1 MTEEKRDELFD
12 AIGEYFDECGTGT
25 IIRINNRWNDETSD
39 GNYIYD
45 IGDFDD
51 HYSRNLP
58 SDIADAVISGEY
70 DSCDDYFVDD
80 GYCHTF
86 CDPTDWIDYAELTN
100 YIIDNDED
108 FCDSRL
114 RELLDE
120 ANKEEDD
127 DTIILIHPK
136 YGEDIAIGK
145 EEFRTNYG
153 TEAYLYFTENNE
165 VMNGEEIVKWVEEHG
180 GAELVLT
187 EFTLKKF
194 LEQNGFTETRNVC
207 TWEGIIFGDDTCY
220 DDGRFFQ
227 WFYCPENGL
236 VLKIYMQSPATH
248 STLYFKEIVEF
259 ESELDMY
266 RLIKRY
272 IH

>member
-1 MTEEKRDELFD
+1 MKEREDIAVELNYYISNELSTD
-12 AIGEYFDECGTGT
+12 GL
-25 IIRINNRWNDETSD
+25 IRLNNRWNDETSD
-39 GNYIYD
+39 GNYIY
-45 IGDFDD
+45 GMGEFDD
-51 HYSRNLP
+51 VYRGESP
-58 SDIADAVISGEY
+58 SDIADAVTSGEY
-70 DSCDDYFVDD
+70 DSCDDYFVKE
-80 GYCHTF
+80 GSECHTF
-86 CDPTDWIDYAELTN
+86 CDTSDWIDTDELTD
-100 YIIDNDED
+100 YMIDNDEH
-108 FCDSRL
+108 FGDSRI
-114 RELLDE
+114 REILDS
-120 ANKEEDD
+120 ADEDD
-127 DTIILIHPK
+127 DTIILIHPT

-180 GAELVLT
+180 GAELVIT

-194 LEQNGFTETRNVC
+194 LKQNGFTETMNVC

-236 VLKIYMQSPATH
+236 VLKLYMQSPATH
-248 STLYFKEIVEF
+248 SILYIKEIEGF

-266 RLIKRY
+266 RLIQRY